1 MRKVIIQSMYHKIS
15 KLSTK
20 SLTETNSGKLIT
32 IISGDMF
39 NAERI
44 TSVLAILFAC
54 PFVVLL
60 CLVYVTINSGIVYAG
75 VLLAVFLFCALGQ
88 FISNIFTRRYKAKE
102 AYLSD

>member
-1 MRKVIIQSMYHKIS
+1 MYHKIS

-39 NAERI
+39 NVERI
-44 TSVLAILFAC
+44 TSVFAILIAC

-60 CLVYVTINSGIVYAG
+60 CLVYVTINSGIIYAAF
-75 VLLAVFLFCALGQ
+75 LLAVFLLCAFGQ
-88 FISNIFTRRYKAKE
+88 YLSNIFTRRYKAKE